1 MASVSYAWV
10 QDFDVFNL
18 VINTTTAGAQ
28 SAPDVAAI
36 ADSSALGFAPAD
48 FFAVWND
55 PANSGDVRGR
65 VLTSEGTPGTASDF
79 AIIASP
85 ATADK
90 DIAIAAYAPPTTT
103 QSPGAVVSYTRTQ
116 EDPGGDIYLLNEGPA
131 GFNQVHWAASAGDP
145 NDGRSD
151 VAVLADG
158 GIAVTWTRDL
168 AANGAQV
175 VCNVWN
181 GPLSPRTPEAVVSPG
196 NNGLQSEDSQIAALA
211 GGGFVVAWEE
221 RTYEGAGVIIGPD
234 KAYFR
239 RYDADGVALDAAPVL
254 IDDAGS
260 MNRDV
265 QLVGLDD
272 GGFVAAY
279 TDNEFGTGLDV
290 HAKVFNEDGTLR
302 IDLGRVN
309 TFFAADQSKPTL
321 GLMSNGYF
329 VVGWLNQGLLKVQ
342 AFEPEGIVAGGQVD
356 QGGMIDANIAG
367 LPDGR
372 LVNVRSSTAPDG
384 GGDNSIRMN
393 AFDLVRTTI
402 GDATAETLDGDA
414 LIDVMDGAGGADSL
428 SGFGA
433 PDTIGGGDGADT
445 VRGGAGDDQIDG
457 GLDKDRLRGDADDD
471 RLTGGD
477 ANDRLDGGAGTDT
490 LLGGAANDELVGGQ
504 GGDVLR
510 GGAGTDLFLYD
521 ETAESAGKARDRIAD
536 LASGDVVDLSEID
549 ADETTG
555 GNDAFQIVAMF
566 SDTPGEIIL
575 RYSAGKDRT
584 TLRGDTDGDSIA
596 ELVITLDGDQTGF
609 GGFVL

>member
-36 ADSSALGFAPAD
+36 ADSSPLGFAPSD
-48 FFAVWND
+48 VFAVWND
-55 PANSGDVRGR
+55 PANAGDVRGR
-65 VLTSEGTPGTASDF
+65 ILTGEGTPGTATDF
-79 AIIASP
+79 QLQANA

-90 DIAIAAYAPPTTT
+90 DIAIAAFAPPDDT
-103 QSPGAVVSYTRTQ
+103 QSPTAVISYTRTQ
-116 EDPGGDIYLLNEGPA
+116 EDPGGDIYLMTVIPSGVPA
-131 GFNQVHWAASAGDP
+131 VHWAAAAGEP

-158 GIAVTWTRDL
+158 AIAVTWTRDL

-175 VCNVWN
+175 ICNVWN
-181 GPLSPRTPEAVVSPG
+181 GPLSPRAPEAVVSPG

-239 RYDADGVALDAAPVL
+239 RYDANGVALDAAPVL
-254 IDDAGS
+254 VDDAGA

-265 QLVGLDD
+265 QLLGLND
-272 GGFVAAY
+272 GGFVVAY
-279 TDNEFGTGLDV
+279 TDNQYATGLDV
-290 HAKVFNEDGTLR
+290 HAKVYDEDGTLR

-309 TFFAADQSKPTL
+309 GFFATDQSKPTL

-329 VVGWLNQGLLKVQ
+329 VVGWLNQGLLYIQ
-342 AFEPEGIVAGGQVD
+342 AFDPEGNAAGLQTS
-356 QGGMIDANIAG
+356 QGSMIDANVAG
-367 LPDGR
+367 LADGR
-372 LVNVRSSTAPDG
+372 LVNVRSSTAMDG

-393 AFDLVRTTI
+393 AFDLVRTTT
-402 GDATAETLDGDA
+402 GDETAETLDGDA
-414 LIDVMDGAGGADSL
+414 LIDVMDGAEGADSL

-433 PDTIGGGDGADT
+433 PDTLAGGDGADT
-445 VRGGAGDDQIDG
+445 LRGGAGDDQVDG

-490 LLGGAANDELVGGQ
+490 LLGGAANDELVGGS

-510 GGAGTDLFLYD
+510 GGAGADLFLYG
-521 ETAESAGKARDRIAD
+521 EAVESAGKARDRIAD
-536 LASGDVVDLSEID
+536 LASGDVVDLSAID

-555 GNDAFQIVAMF
+555 GDQAFQIVAMF
-566 SDTPGEIIL
+566 TDTPGEIIL

-584 TLRGDTDGDSIA
+584 TLRGDADGDSIA
-596 ELVITLDGDQTGF
+596 ELVITMDGDQTGF
-609 GGFVL
+609 SGFVL